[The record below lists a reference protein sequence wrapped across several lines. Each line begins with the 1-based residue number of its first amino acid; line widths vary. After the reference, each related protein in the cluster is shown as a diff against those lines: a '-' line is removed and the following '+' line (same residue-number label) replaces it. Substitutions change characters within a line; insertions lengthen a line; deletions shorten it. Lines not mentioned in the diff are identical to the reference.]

1 MTADSVIASE
11 VKQSLDCFVTL
22 FLATKSNWKS
32 QLFGSLQ
39 REKQMSKVATPASV
53 PSKIRERLYE
63 KLKDPAYAA
72 AYLNEAL
79 LEGDEIVFKTAMADV
94 IRARGV
100 VSVAAKAGINRV
112 TIFKTLK
119 PETRTS
125 FVTYHALLKACGIDF
140 GTRAISNRVKSA
152 KIGDR
157 QTMSSDLLG
166 QRVGKTRPQSS

>member
-1 MTADSVIASE
+1 
-11 VKQSLDCFVTL
+11 
-22 FLATKSNWKS
+22 
-32 QLFGSLQ
+32 
-39 REKQMSKVATPASV
+39 MSKTTTPASV
-53 PSKIRERLYE
+53 PSSIRKRLYE
-63 KLKDPAYAA
+63 KLKDSDFAS

-100 VSVAAKAGINRV
+100 VSVAEKAGINRV

-140 GTRAISNRVKSA
+140 GTRAISKRARSA
-152 KIGDR
+152 KNRDR
-157 QTMSSDLLG
+157 RAMPGDLLG
-166 QRVGKTRPQSS
+166 QRVGKTSPQSR